1 MGADLWMESIG
12 FKAIGTHQIDLEW
25 ARSALA
31 QATEAIARIDEHF
44 LARINQE
51 GNDYPNLADY
61 RKTLLSDLK
70 DVEQA
75 VFDHH
80 RHAAVLPAGNGIVLL
95 VSGGLSWGDAPTEL
109 FESMFRLQEAEVF
122 PDARWPKAAVSD
134 TPLAPAG

>member
-12 FKAIGTHQIDLEW
+12 FKVIGTHQIDLEW

-31 QATEAIARIDEHF
+31 QAREAIAPIDELF

-61 RKTLLSDLK
+61 QKTLLSDLK

-75 VFDHH
+75 VLDHH
-80 RHAAVLPAGNGIVLL
+80 RHAAVLPAGNGILLL

-109 FESMFRLQEAEVF
+109 FESLCRLQESQVF
-122 PDARWPKAAVSD
+122 PDARWPDMPDA
-134 TPLAPAG
+134 TPPLAPTG